1 MSKFEK
7 TDWHALESKLIEL
20 GVVVE
25 KPHSRQDR
33 LLCQLPEGVALAAFR
48 KILELHATHAI
59 FEPFEGHIVYP
70 NSSVGSARED
80 RPKIQG
86 EVSFPQRRRRRD
98 L

>member
-7 TDWHALESKLIEL
+7 TDWRALEFELTKL
-20 GVVVE
+20 GVAVE
-25 KPHSRQDR
+25 KSHNSGDR
-33 LLCQLPEGVALAAFR
+33 LLCQLPEEVALAAFR

-70 NSSVGSARED
+70 NSSVGNARKD

-86 EVSFPQRRRRRD
+86 EVSFPRRRRRRD